1 MKPFQI
7 KTLLLATSMCA
18 TLAACG
24 GGGDDSATPT
34 TTPAAAPS
42 FASCFDVT
50 AGVAYTMTDP
60 DAGGVSDGVLM
71 LKESFEGTV
80 RSATVELQ
88 NATSVRSSAN
98 YWSQESNGIRF
109 WGDVSYDGAGTAEL
123 KTVFSDGFLLPL
135 NMQAGQSADLSYNAT
150 STYLSGSQAGETE
163 TSALHESWTFEGF
176 ETLTLGGKTFTNV
189 CKIKSSSIPVGE
201 DGPTTL
207 WVAKGFGTVRVQHTD
222 DKGAI
227 VEESQLES
235 ITAQP

>member
-7 KTLLLATSMCA
+7 KTILLTTSMCA
-18 TLAACG
+18 ALAACG
-24 GGGDDSATPT
+24 GGGDDTATPT
-34 TTPAAAPS
+34 TTATAPT

-71 LKESFEGTV
+71 LKESFEGAV

-109 WGDVSYDGAGTAEL
+109 WGDLGYDGTGAAEL
-123 KTVFSDGFLLPL
+123 KTVFSNGFVLPL

-163 TSALHESWTFEGF
+163 TIALHESWSFEGF

-189 CKIKSSSIPVGE
+189 CKIKSSSIPAGE
-201 DGPTTL
+201 DGPSTL
-207 WVAKGFGTVRVQHTD
+207 WFAKGFGMIRVQHTD
-222 DKGAI
+222 DKGAV
-227 VEESQLES
+227 VEESQLET
-235 ITAQP
+235 IAAQP

>member
-1 MKPFQI
+1 MTPFQI
-7 KTLLLATSMCA
+7 KTFLLASSLCA

-24 GGGDDSATPT
+24 GGDDSATPT
-34 TTPAAAPS
+34 VSPVASA

-80 RSATVELQ
+80 RSATVELL
-88 NATSVRSSAN
+88 NDTSVRSSAT

-109 WGDVSYDGAGTAEL
+109 WGGIDYDGTGTAEA
-123 KTVFSDGFLLPL
+123 KTVLSDGFLLPL
-135 NMQAGQSADLSYNAT
+135 NMQAGQSADLSYTAT
-150 STYLSGSQAGETE
+150 RTDLSGSQAGQSV

-176 ETLTLGGKTFTNV
+176 ETLTLGGKTFANV
-189 CKIKSSSIPVGE
+189 CRIKSSTIPAGE
-201 DGPTTL
+201 DGPATI
-207 WVAKGFGTVRVQHTD
+207 WVAKGFGMIRVQNTSGT
-222 DKGAI
+222 GAVI
-227 VEESQLES
+227 EESHLET